1 MHNYPP
7 VIATRMETPVSLVI
21 AFIGAHGAAMGG
33 DRREVITRGDRIMT
47 ETLEHE
53 LYSGQIVTDEA
64 LIQRAQELGVLLTI
78 RDDKRKITQRDG
90 VLVGEVSEAEGGVTK
105 KRRLY
110 ATGGGYALAEIT
122 NGEIR
127 VSGKGR
133 ASTFVVLGNQV
144 TQDIAHSFIRE
155 NWKNGTLHDAIRI
168 IVLSMQRATA
178 TSASV
183 SGSFDLIQTQNNEAI
198 DTLIEHDCRNNQ

>member
-1 MHNYPP
+1 M
-7 VIATRMETPVSLVI
+7 SLVI
-21 AFIGAHGAAMGG
+21 AFIGAHGAVMGG
-33 DRREVITRGDRIMT
+33 DTREIITSGNRILT
-47 ETLEHE
+47 ETLEQE
-53 LYSGQIVTDEA
+53 LYSGQIVTDDA
-64 LIQRAQELGVLLTI
+64 LMQRAQELGVLLTI

-168 IVLSMQRATA
+168 IVLSMQRAA
-178 TSASV
+178 VTSASV

-198 DTLIEHDCRNNQ
+198 DTVIEHDCRNNQ

>member
-1 MHNYPP
+1 LHNYPP

-90 VLVGEVSEAEGGVTK
+90 VLVGEVSEAEGGVIK

-198 DTLIEHDCRNNQ
+198 DTVIEHDCRNNQ

>member
-33 DRREVITRGDRIMT
+33 DRREVITSGDRVPT

-53 LYSGQIVTDEA
+53 LYSGQVVTDEA
-64 LIQRAQELGVLLTI
+64 LMQRAKELGVLLTI

-90 VLVGEVSEAEGGVTK
+90 ILVGEVSEAEGGVTK

-110 ATGGGYALAEIT
+110 ATGGGYVLTEIT
-122 NGEIR
+122 SGEIR
-127 VSGKGR
+127 VSGKGK
-133 ASTFVVLGNQV
+133 AGTFIVMGNHV
-144 TQDIAHSFIRE
+144 TQEITHSCIRE
-155 NWKNGTLHDAIRI
+155 NWKNGTMHDAIRI
-168 IVLSMQRATA
+168 IVLSMQRAA
-178 TSASV
+178 AISASV
-183 SGSFDLIQTQNNEAI
+183 SGLFDLIQTQKSEVI
-198 DTLIEHDCRNNQ
+198 DTVIEHDSRNKQ

>member
-64 LIQRAQELGVLLTI
+64 LMQRAQELGVLLTI

-127 VSGKGR
+127 VSGKGK

-144 TQDIAHSFIRE
+144 TQEIAHSCIRE
-155 NWKNGTLHDAIRI
+155 NWKNGTMHDAIRI
-168 IVLSMQRATA
+168 IVLSMQRASA

-183 SGSFDLIQTQNNEAI
+183 SGSFDLIQTEKKTALDTVI
-198 DTLIEHDCRNNQ
+198 DQDCRNGQ

>member
-1 MHNYPP
+1 LHNYPP

-122 NGEIR
+122 NSEIR

-144 TQDIAHSFIRE
+144 TQEIAHSFIRE

-198 DTLIEHDCRNNQ
+198 DTVIEHDCRNNQ